1 MKCSKAKK
9 WINNYVD
16 GELEAKQTSALKE
29 HFRTCAG
36 CRHFLEDFQ
45 KIRETAAGLE
55 SIDPPDVGWAEIEK
69 ELAPGF
75 HKKQKNN
82 HWIFPDFFL
91 YSSRPVKAFG
101 AALLLVIVIGALTFG
116 PKIIQKSGAAGNQNN
131 RLVLSKLD
139 EAEHYYQKAIQS
151 LGEALAAGRKDMD
164 PGILKVFRDN
174 LTLIN
179 ASLSA
184 CKEAVLNNPKDV
196 ESRQYL
202 LAMYREKTDL
212 LSQWVEQGNET
223 APSGE
228 HKTII

>member
-1 MKCSKAKK
+1 M
-9 WINNYVD
+9 
-16 GELEAKQTSALKE
+16 
-29 HFRTCAG
+29 
-36 CRHFLEDFQ
+36 
-45 KIRETAAGLE
+45 
-55 SIDPPDVGWAEIEK
+55 
-69 ELAPGF
+69 
-75 HKKQKNN
+75 
-82 HWIFPDFFL
+82 
-91 YSSRPVKAFG
+91 
-101 AALLLVIVIGALTFG
+101 IGALTFG
-116 PKIIQKSGAAGNQNN
+116 PKIIQKSRAAENQNN

-184 CKEAVLNNPKDV
+184 CKEAVLNNPQDV

-223 APSGE
+223 ALSGE